1 MKLDQLLRE
10 WPPGFG
16 GVERVAHEIAS
27 ALGGSVYSLDVQ
39 NKSRLLQDPLSV
51 DYPRI
56 RLPRFN
62 IFGRLHLPLPSLA
75 LFDLL
80 LSNRPL
86 HGHLPSPSVL
96 LVLIL
101 AKVIRP
107 HRFVSAHWHCFLE
120 PVHGISGRLY
130 GLYQWFALLLL
141 PFFSTVV
148 TTSPQLYQELKRCG
162 CRSDRLF
169 ILPCSLSPQV
179 EKMCLSLSL
188 PDPSKGQPLKV
199 LFIGRLDTYKRVDWL
214 LESLAQ
220 LTIPFHLTVVGD
232 GPLRQSFEQLTASFI
247 HSDSVRFLGCISE
260 SEKLEQLSESDVLV
274 LPSDRCNEAFGIVQ
288 LEAMASGRISLAF
301 DQPRSGMGWV
311 GQLTDLPWSQSREAL
326 ADVLLRIA
334 CKPALRH
341 QLCLQSRERYQ
352 SLFAR
357 NIWLKQLDRLV
368 QSVETGNV

>member
-1 MKLDQLLRE
+1 MKLDQLLLE

-16 GVERVAHEIAS
+16 GVERVATKS
-27 ALGGSVYSLDVQ
+27 LRPGGSVYSLDVQ

-188 PDPSKGQPLKV
+188 PDPQRTTPKV
-199 LFIGRLDTYKRVDWL
+199 LFIGRLDTYKRVDCCSNRW
-214 LESLAQ
+214 
-220 LTIPFHLTVVGD
+220 
-232 GPLRQSFEQLTASFI
+232 
-247 HSDSVRFLGCISE
+247 
-260 SEKLEQLSESDVLV
+260 
-274 LPSDRCNEAFGIVQ
+274 PS
-288 LEAMASGRISLAF
+288 
-301 DQPRSGMGWV
+301 
-311 GQLTDLPWSQSREAL
+311 
-326 ADVLLRIA
+326 
-334 CKPALRH
+334 
-341 QLCLQSRERYQ
+341 
-352 SLFAR
+352 
-357 NIWLKQLDRLV
+357 
-368 QSVETGNV
+368 

>member
-1 MKLDQLLRE
+1 M
-10 WPPGFG
+10 
-16 GVERVAHEIAS
+16 
-27 ALGGSVYSLDVQ
+27 
-39 NKSRLLQDPLSV
+39 
-51 DYPRI
+51 
-56 RLPRFN
+56 
-62 IFGRLHLPLPSLA
+62 
-75 LFDLL
+75 
-80 LSNRPL
+80 
-86 HGHLPSPSVL
+86 
-96 LVLIL
+96 LIL

-107 HRFVSAHWHCFLE
+107 RFVSAHWHCFLE

-274 LPSDRCNEAFGIVQ
+274 LPSDRCN
-288 LEAMASGRISLAF
+288 
-301 DQPRSGMGWV
+301 
-311 GQLTDLPWSQSREAL
+311 
-326 ADVLLRIA
+326 
-334 CKPALRH
+334 RH
-341 QLCLQSRERYQ
+341 S
-352 SLFAR
+352 A
-357 NIWLKQLDRLV
+357 
-368 QSVETGNV
+368 